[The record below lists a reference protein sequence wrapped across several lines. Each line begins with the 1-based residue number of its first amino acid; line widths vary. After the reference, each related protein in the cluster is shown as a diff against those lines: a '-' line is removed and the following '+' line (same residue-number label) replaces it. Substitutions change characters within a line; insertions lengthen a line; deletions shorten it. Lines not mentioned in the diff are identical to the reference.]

1 MLAERPGYESHRS
14 VAKRFGAKL
23 RTFVR
28 ARERSFGAIAEAV
41 QSQLTAE
48 TRLVVV
54 SHLHNPTGAAFDSA
68 DIEALE
74 KLAERHGF
82 WILCDETL
90 RDADPEQ
97 PLGTLARRGSRWVT
111 ISSLTKSY
119 GLGGLRIGW
128 IAGGADALGRC
139 ADALNA
145 LSVLPASPSLALA
158 LALVPHLDDL
168 RSRTRRIL
176 QTNHAAWA
184 RVPVPRGHEQ
194 EGAGRDRS
202 RHRARAPRYDRV
214 VPVRRRHARRRVL
227 GHVRVQVRS
236 RRRARRFLRRLARH
250 PHRRRHRAE
259 EVRGGARAARPRA
272 RGVHPRAHGG
282 MSDDSALARIQ
293 ADMTAAMKSRN
304 ADTLST
310 LRMLKTA
317 IMEAKTKKAKDAT
330 LSADEEIDVLQRYVK
345 KRRET
350 LDEMKKLGRDDLAA
364 REQQEIE
371 VTLRY
376 LPQMLGDSEL
386 RAIVTEVV
394 AATGASAKD
403 MGKVIGAVMARV
415 KGRAEGGA
423 VSRLVK
429 EALSS

>member
-1 MLAERPGYESHRS
+1 
-14 VAKRFGAKL
+14 
-23 RTFVR
+23 
-28 ARERSFGAIAEAV
+28 
-41 QSQLTAE
+41 
-48 TRLVVV
+48 
-54 SHLHNPTGAAFDSA
+54 
-68 DIEALE
+68 
-74 KLAERHGF
+74 
-82 WILCDETL
+82 
-90 RDADPEQ
+90 
-97 PLGTLARRGSRWVT
+97 
-111 ISSLTKSY
+111 
-119 GLGGLRIGW
+119 
-128 IAGGADALGRC
+128 
-139 ADALNA
+139 
-145 LSVLPASPSLALA
+145 
-158 LALVPHLDDL
+158 
-168 RSRTRRIL
+168 
-176 QTNHAAWA
+176 
-184 RVPVPRGHEQ
+184 
-194 EGAGRDRS
+194 
-202 RHRARAPRYDRV
+202 
-214 VPVRRRHARRRVL
+214 
-227 GHVRVQVRS
+227 
-236 RRRARRFLRRLARH
+236 
-250 PHRRRHRAE
+250 
-259 EVRGGARAARPRA
+259 
-272 RGVHPRAHGG
+272 